1 MLVFSTRL
9 PIRAEVTQQECLE
22 LFLEWLNGSP
32 YYPTDEICFDVNS
45 HDDYDYTKENIT
57 FSVRCFKDESIELSA
72 CRLENREANAIWDNV
87 VYVLQYINDVMNCK
101 QL

>member
-57 FSVRCFKDESIELSA
+57 FSVRYFKDESIELSA
-72 CRLENREANAIWDNV
+72 CRLENREANAIWDNDCV
-87 VYVLQYINDVMNCK
+87 FLNDHGKKVC
-101 QL
+101 LFS